1 MSAKATVGHL
11 REISGDHK
19 ENLKITFKGKLMLIS
34 SDKDADY
41 YKLDS
46 SRIKSVKLVYN
57 DDADNTLEI
66 ELG

>member
-1 MSAKATVGHL
+1 MSRATVGHL

-19 ENLKITFKGKLMLIS
+19 EDLKITFKGRLMMFS
-34 SDKDADY
+34 SDKDGDY
-41 YKLDS
+41 YKLDC
-46 SRIKSVKLVYN
+46 SRIKSVKIIYN

>member
-1 MSAKATVGHL
+1 
-11 REISGDHK
+11 
-19 ENLKITFKGKLMLIS
+19 MLFS

-57 DDADNTLEI
+57 DDADNTLEL